1 MTDKELKKLEG
12 RWFLQYSG
20 CPMWKKTNIDTISFN
35 YELKHMG
42 EELVLKEQL
51 EFRRNGKMRMKRG
64 YEISSDDSETLTWKG
79 KGLDKNFRTHSKVL
93 YNEEGLLIMWFD
105 TTKHCAESIDVL
117 TRKKFLN
124 AQESEYIFSVLKRPE
139 TNNFTNDLESVNIL

>member
-79 KGLDKNFRTHSKVL
+79 KVIEYCINNIT
-93 YNEEGLLIMWFD
+93 
-105 TTKHCAESIDVL
+105 L
-117 TRKKFLN
+117 T
-124 AQESEYIFSVLKRPE
+124 
-139 TNNFTNDLESVNIL
+139 